1 MFSLKR
7 QIATPKGFIK
17 ISNIKIGDEIYIFD
31 TTTSSIKIQPITSII
46 TEYFSHEDGDCL
58 ISIQDINNPHKY
70 IEVTPDHPVLTYEWE
85 NIVPHL
91 PSVKKYNTILAKDL
105 IHHKNAKFLHIPI
118 NSQDFNEFENPVTQL
133 TSEDKLSL
141 LSLYYS
147 TPEMYMGDEE
157 APYNQWVTSYN
168 PEVIR
173 EMEIGLKELNI
184 TTNQFPSTRHSGY
197 GTTQGQGFRYYWNPV
212 QKQLQDFII
221 EGANQSYYQ
230 YLLQYIRR
238 MDIELK
244 EEDRGAFEIILLLSG
259 FKRTQDGERLT
270 DFDIAF
276 VLESENITEL
286 RSIKTESGGTF
297 IVRQN
302 DSSIPFII

>member
-1 MFSLKR
+1 MFSLNQ
-7 QIATPKGFIK
+7 QIATPSGFQPIYFLKSGDK
-17 ISNIKIGDEIYIFD
+17 IYTFD
-31 TTTSSIKIQPITSII
+31 TTSSIKIQPITSIE

-58 ISIQDINNPHKY
+58 IGIQDMNNPHKY

-85 NIVPHL
+85 TIVPHL
-91 PSVKKYNTILAKDL
+91 PSVKKYNTILAKNL
-105 IHHKNAKFLHIPI
+105 IHHKNSKFLHIPI
-118 NSQDFNEFENPVTQL
+118 NSQDFNEFENAVTQL

-157 APYNQWVTSYN
+157 VPYNQWVTSYN

-173 EMEIGLKELNI
+173 EMEILLKELNI

-197 GTTQGQGFRYYWNPV
+197 GTTQGQGFRYYWNPT

-221 EGANQSYYQ
+221 EGANQSYYR

-238 MDIELK
+238 MDIEWK

-270 DFDIAF
+270 DFDITF

-286 RSIKTESGGTF
+286 RSIKTESGGAF

>member
-7 QIATPKGFIK
+7 QIATPSGFHPIYSIK
-17 ISNIKIGDEIYIFD
+17 PGDEIYTFD

-58 ISIQDINNPHKY
+58 ISIQDRNNPHKY
-70 IEVTPDHPVLTYEWE
+70 IEVTPDHPVLIYEWE

-133 TSEDKLSL
+133 PSEDKLSL

-157 APYNQWVTSYN
+157 VPYNQWVTSYN

-173 EMEIGLKELNI
+173 EMEILLKELNI

-197 GTTQGQGFRYYWNPV
+197 GTTHGQGFRYYWNPT

-221 EGANQSYYQ
+221 EGANQSYYR

-238 MDIELK
+238 MDIEWK

-270 DFDIAF
+270 DFDITF
-276 VLESENITEL
+276 VMESENITEL
-286 RSIKTESGGTF
+286 RSIKTESGGAF